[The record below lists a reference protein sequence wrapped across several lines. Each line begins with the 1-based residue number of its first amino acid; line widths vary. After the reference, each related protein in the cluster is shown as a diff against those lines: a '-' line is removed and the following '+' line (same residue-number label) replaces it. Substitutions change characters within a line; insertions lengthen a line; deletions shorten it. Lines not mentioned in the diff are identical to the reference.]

1 MGVTTHIISEKML
14 TLTLL
19 LVSAVCASQIDQD
32 LLEDEE
38 RTLGGLALDAGVS
51 AQQKAITY
59 KSAGDYTLVSIPW
72 SGATALAFNDTTAA
86 TLSTVGNAALLL
98 GGLYLLSGFPVAL
111 AKSDPLGISRRFG
124 KPAPPPK
131 FYKKQQKKPEI
142 KKRKLSMPR
151 QHRPVHIERRGPGER
166 FHAEER
172 QMPVAEERQLQQLP
186 QIQRPRLP
194 QLPSLRPLQF
204 RMPQLPKFNIPSL
217 PGLRRPSRPQP
228 AGRPQAAPAPA
239 GRPQSSPASAPRPQP
254 VQPVPASRPVT
265 VARPVTASAPVFRP
279 QTPAAT
285 RRPVVSQTVRPAS
298 VIAPVQTS
306 PAQSRPAQSRPVQP
320 EPQPSRPVAPLADF
334 GSSPFD
340 SDPFSEFQNSD
351 FGNEESFR
359 DLIAAQFGDS
369 FDLKRLPETK

>member
-131 FYKKQQKKPEI
+131 FYKKHQKKPEI

-239 GRPQSSPASAPRPQP
+239 A
-254 VQPVPASRPVT
+254 RPVT

>member
-19 LVSAVCASQIDQD
+19 LVSAVCSTQIDQD
-32 LLEDEE
+32 LVEDEE

-72 SGATALAFNDTTAA
+72 SGATSLAFNDTTAA
-86 TLSTVGNAALLL
+86 TLSTMGNAALLL

-131 FYKKQQKKPEI
+131 FFKKQQKKPEI
-142 KKRKLSMPR
+142 KKRKLSMQR

-172 QMPVAEERQLQQLP
+172 QLSIAEERQL
-186 QIQRPRLP
+186 P
-194 QLPSLRPLQF
+194 QLPSRPAFSLRPLQF
-204 RMPQLPKFNIPSL
+204 RMPQLPNIRLPSL

-228 AGRPQAAPAPA
+228 AGRPQAAPAPSS
-239 GRPQSSPASAPRPQP
+239 RPQSAPSPASAPRPQP
-254 VQPVPASRPVT
+254 AAAPA
-265 VARPVTASAPVFRP
+265 ARPVTAARPVVASPPVFRP
-279 QTPAAT
+279 QTPAPT

-306 PAQSRPAQSRPVQP
+306 PVQSRPVQSRPAQSRPVQP
-320 EPQPSRPVAPLADF
+320 QTTRPAAPLADF

-340 SDPFSEFQNSD
+340 SDPFSEFQNDD